1 MQQIFLCPVCGAQNC
16 IGQVHC
22 QVCGQR
28 FQYNCPYCGA
38 AVDSTLVNC
47 PGCRQ
52 SLFWPAPQ
60 RVRPFPKQPAA
71 HKGHAEGGDEEK
83 TKTKPKSDPW
93 LTGCLGL
100 VIIAILLLGAYFIYD
115 NFIKAKPEPTLPPV
129 SSVETGDK
137 LTEFTE
143 FGPMHDISGVNQ
155 I

>member
-38 AVDSTLVNC
+38 AVDTTLVNC

-52 SLFWPAPQ
+52 SLFWPTPQ

-71 HKGHAEGGDEEK
+71 HKGHAEGGEEEK

-115 NFIKAKPEPTLPPV
+115 NFIKAKPEPTLSPV
-129 SSVETGDK
+129 SSIETGDK
-137 LTEFTE
+137 LTEFTA
-143 FGPMHDISGVNQ
+143 FIPMYDISGVNQ